1 MKRSGPPERRTP
13 LNQGAPLNRGR
24 PPERKTALR
33 AAVPTQRKAPEKAPA
48 RQPPAKPRRY
58 TGLSETTRNCV
69 VERDVRCL
77 NCGAAATD
85 IDHRRGRGAGGQ
97 SRDEQQRTDTPAW
110 AALLCGAGN
119 TSGCHG
125 RKESDR
131 EWGERNGWR
140 LPRNGRP
147 VDATCVPVLTR
158 DGWQLLDDEGR
169 RVPCPAPPNDD
180 ARECW

>member
-13 LNQGAPLNRGR
+13 LSQAAPLNRGK
-24 PPERKTALR
+24 PPERK
-33 AAVPTQRKAPEKAPA
+33 KAPEKAPSRQASA
-48 RQPPAKPRRY
+48 RPRRN
-58 TGLSETTRNCV
+58 TGLSETTRNRV
-69 VERDVRCL
+69 VERDRTCL
-77 NCGAAATD
+77 NCGMPATD

-140 LPRNGRP
+140 LPRNGRS
-147 VDATCVPVLTR
+147 VDATRVPVLTR
-158 DGWQLLDDEGR
+158 NGWQLLDDEGR
-169 RVPCPAPPNDD
+169 LVPCTAPPNND